1 MDDGRVV
8 RSRQPQNRR
17 HVKRRVRKTKRVEL
31 QPLPRQIGGRFS
43 PAANIHMKFEH
54 FALNVP
60 EPRAQAQWY
69 VQHVGFRIVRSR
81 EDAPFTHFLGDETGR
96 TIVEL
101 YANPKA
107 TIPNHAAAHPLSFHL
122 AVVAPDAR
130 AERARLE
137 RAGATLF
144 LEEPQPDGSL
154 LIMMRDPWGVPLQ
167 LCQRTQP
174 FPMP

>member
-1 MDDGRVV
+1 
-8 RSRQPQNRR
+8 
-17 HVKRRVRKTKRVEL
+17 
-31 QPLPRQIGGRFS
+31 
-43 PAANIHMKFEH
+43 MKFEH

-60 EPRAQAQWY
+60 DCRAQARWY
-69 VQHVGFRIVRSR
+69 VEHVGFSILRAR

-96 TIVEL
+96 AIVEL
-101 YANPKA
+101 YSNP
-107 TIPNHAAAHPLSFHL
+107 AAPYPDYAGTHPLCFHL

-144 LEEPQPDGSL
+144 REEPQPDGSL
-154 LIMMRDPWGVPLQ
+154 LVMMRDPWGVPLQ
-167 LCQRTQP
+167 LCQRTKP